1 MSFLNAVINKVEDE
15 DLRERL
21 QERVDLVQHK
31 IKFMD
36 KVAVACLDSQ
46 NAPVKDLESL
56 ISEVGGVLQ
65 DDIAQAKVLI
75 YHEDGISMLQLMGMV
90 PALLDA
96 SWPSVAYSRVYLWD
110 DQAAVFEDA
119 ASAVAAMEDLAELL
133 YPGYFVFG
141 NEGKRWISFKTQ

>member
-1 MSFLNAVINKVEDE
+1 MSFLNAVINKVGDE
-15 DLRERL
+15 DLREQL

-36 KVAVACLDSQ
+36 KVSVACLDSQ

-75 YHEDGISMLQLMGMV
+75 YHEEGANMLQLMGTV
-90 PALLDA
+90 PALLNDT
-96 SWPSVAYSRVYLWD
+96 WPSVAYSRVYLWD
-110 DQAAVFEDA
+110 DQVSVFEDA
-119 ASAVAAMEDLAELL
+119 ASAVSAMEDLAELL

-141 NEGKRWISFKTQ
+141 NEGKSWISFKTQ